1 MRPGALVDI
10 SQLKRRVSDE
20 ELILG
25 AECEESV
32 TIGVQIAKPVVPHDI
47 RPAKGATAHPCIK
60 VTKEEDLVRAPH
72 TANLLVKAVV
82 EGVFLFF
89 ITLQCRGVATE
100 QSNITVICK
109 WQPQLH

>member
-10 SQLKRRVSDE
+10 FHLKRRVSDE
-20 ELILG
+20 KLILG
-25 AECEESV
+25 AKCEESV
-32 TIGVQIAKPVVPHDI
+32 TVGVQIAQAVAAHDI
-47 RPAKGATAHPCIK
+47 RPGEGVSAHPCIK
-60 VTKEEDLVRAPH
+60 VTKDEDLVRTPH
-72 TANLLVKAVV
+72 TANLLVKAAV
-82 EGVFLFF
+82 EGVFHFF